1 MLRDNAVSLIQQG
14 LGFRSDLSTQIITM
28 MQYVQED
35 VLEERP
41 TLPWF
46 LLEEFS
52 EAETTANEE
61 RLLLPAD
68 FLGEY
73 EEGTLWLYTPTADPG
88 DQWQDIPKDFLDN
101 IKTGET
107 GSPEA
112 YALTNKYF
120 RLAPIPDAVYKIKM
134 VYYKKGQ
141 SLATNIE
148 NEWLAN
154 AGDLL
159 INLTGQYMAEDVG
172 NDKALAKFNA
182 RVVTAED
189 RFFRENEERKHT
201 NMRYIIG
208 GED

>member
-1 MLRDNAVSLIQQG
+1 MLRDDAVALIQQG
-14 LGFRSDLSTQIITM
+14 LSFRTGLTSQIITM
-28 MQYVQED
+28 MQYVQGD
-35 VLEERP
+35 ILEQRA

-52 EAETTANEE
+52 EAETTSGEE

-73 EEGTLWLYTPTADPG
+73 EEGTLWLYTPTADPE
-88 DQWQDIPKDFLDN
+88 DQWEEIEKDFLDN

-107 GSPEA
+107 GPPEA

-120 RLAPIPDAVYKIKM
+120 RLAPTPDAVYKIKM

-141 SLATNIE
+141 VLSSNIE

-159 INLTGQYMAEDVG
+159 INLTGVHMAEDLS
-172 NDKALAKFNA
+172 NDKAQAKFQT
-182 RVVTAED
+182 RVDKAED

-208 GED
+208 GKD